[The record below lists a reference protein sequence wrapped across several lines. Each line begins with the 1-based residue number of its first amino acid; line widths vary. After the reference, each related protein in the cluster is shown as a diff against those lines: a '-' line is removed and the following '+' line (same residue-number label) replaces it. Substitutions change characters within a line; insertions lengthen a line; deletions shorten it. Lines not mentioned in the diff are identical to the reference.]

1 MSNVVSRS
9 LALQRALTFYN
20 SFTIPLDINDTT
32 GYVMLG
38 RNVVWAGGDVP
49 PAIYDTETT
58 RFDTYNNFL
67 GGKKITSNDVFLV
80 IPRVNWT
87 AGVVWTQYDDTS
99 NTQHSSANSLYI
111 YSSGGN
117 VYKCLDNANGAI
129 STIEPANNYTSDHGF
144 IAPGDGY
151 LWKYMFKVPT
161 SSKFLTDFW
170 MPVPTYQTPAYFGY
184 ANNLIAGAISR
195 VDLTAGGTGYYSTNT
210 TILVTGSGMAGNV
223 TTTVANGSV
232 TAIQLVNRG
241 SGYLRQNTRIT
252 VVGAGA
258 NAAIRTILS
267 PYGGHGFNP
276 ARELGANSV
285 MVAVK
290 VGDVDST
297 EGGKIT
303 ANNDFRQ
310 VGLWLAPHQYG
321 AASALASANANAS
334 VTMVTQLILTTGP
347 PYLPDELVYQ
357 GGAVANAGFS
367 GYVTDMFTNAIQITG
382 RLGIPKIG
390 DVLFGVTSGTART
403 IVSFTNPDLD
413 VESGDLVYTENRV
426 PVVRTAG
433 QAEWVKIV
441 LRF

>member
-1 MSNVVSRS
+1 MPNVASRS
-9 LALQRALTFYN
+9 LSLHRALTFYD
-20 SFTIPLDINDTT
+20 SFTTT
-32 GYVMLG
+32 DDLIGYVMVG
-38 RNVVWAGGDVP
+38 RNLVWPGGDVP
-49 PAIYDTETT
+49 PAIYDTENT
-58 RFDTYNNFL
+58 RFDTCNNFF
-67 GGKKITSNDVFLV
+67 GGKKITGNDVFLV

-87 AGVVWTQYDDTS
+87 SGVVWTQYDDTS

-117 VYKCLDNANGAI
+117 VYKCLSNANGAI
-129 STIEPANNYTSDHGF
+129 STIEPANNYTSDSGF

-151 LWKYMFKVPT
+151 LWKYMYKVPT
-161 SSKFLTDFW
+161 SSKFLTSAW

-184 ANNLIAGAISR
+184 ANNLIIGAISR
-195 VDLTAGGTGYYSTNT
+195 LVLTAGGSGYYSTNT
-210 TILVTGSGMAGNV
+210 TITVTGSGMAGNV
-223 TTTVANGSV
+223 TATVANGSV

-241 SGYLRQNTRIT
+241 SGYIRQNTSIT
-252 VVGAGA
+252 VVGVGA

-285 MVAVK
+285 MVSVK

-297 EGGKIT
+297 EGGNIT

-321 AASALASANANAS
+321 SASGVASANANAS
-334 VTMVTQLILTTGP
+334 VTMATQIILSAGP
-347 PYLPDELVYQ
+347 SYLADELVYQ
-357 GGAVANAGFS
+357 GGAVANARFS

-382 RLGIPKIG
+382 RLGAPKIG

-426 PVVRTAG
+426 PVLRGVG
-433 QAEWVKIV
+433 QAEWIKIV